1 MAEAFLEVI
10 EAVNRD
16 AVPTLD
22 EILIETLIPLED
34 KRAFYAELIENTK
47 PGLTHLLFHPAVDG
61 EELKAIADTHRSRHA
76 DYSRTETKPFAIML
90 NSLAFTSLGIVN

>member
-1 MAEAFLEVI
+1 MPAFLPSITRDRLNAIGEGEMAEAFLEVI

-47 PGLTHLLFHPAVDG
+47 PV
-61 EELKAIADTHRSRHA
+61 
-76 DYSRTETKPFAIML
+76 
-90 NSLAFTSLGIVN
+90 

>member
-34 KRAFYAELIENTK
+34 KRAFYAELVENTK

-61 EELKAIADTHRSRHA
+61 EELKAIADTTDPVTRIT
-76 DYSRTETKPFAIML
+76 SRTETKPFAIML
-90 NSLAFTSLGIVN
+90 NSLAFSSLAIVN